1 MPESAPTLLGIGYL
15 VNSDAGQLLIPQM
28 VFEQMEV
35 NRPLTAKL
43 FSDDVVVGIS
53 NSLTECRVCSSIR
66 SMFSPPKMLLANKT

>member
-1 MPESAPTLLGIGYL
+1 MPRRSAPTLLGIGYL

-53 NSLTECRVCSSIR
+53 NSH
-66 SMFSPPKMLLANKT
+66 N